1 MEAENLR
8 NTWTSISWMKNTKYN
23 LKKVIK
29 NRRIS
34 ADKVSTDNLPPDL
47 GYFQFLAS
55 VSYTCEHLLPVGFFY

>member
-1 MEAENLR
+1 
-8 NTWTSISWMKNTKYN
+8 MKNTKYI

-47 GYFQFLAS
+47 GDFQFLAS